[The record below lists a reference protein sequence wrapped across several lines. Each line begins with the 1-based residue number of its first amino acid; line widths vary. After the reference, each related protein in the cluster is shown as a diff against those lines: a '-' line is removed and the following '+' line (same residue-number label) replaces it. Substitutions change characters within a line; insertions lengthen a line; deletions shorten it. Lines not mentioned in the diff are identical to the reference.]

1 LYTRVYV
8 ESVMTTYTD
17 LELWSIISAVYY
29 DKNEYITIEAG
40 RTKHGL
46 RRQIGG
52 LQAEVIHTE
61 SIDPVEKV
69 GHPADVFVTPRDVFD
84 LTVYGDLGTV
94 RRRLD
99 ELVAEGL
106 LEFHGDVSSRSEGDR
121 RLYLPAEL
129 DREELV
135 ECLHELDGRPDPSV
149 LRGERLTHVVPSDF
163 THQEGGMFIYD
174 KNSDIKIDVS
184 KPSDQRSIRKYVEQQ
199 LNQEGLTADLGNF
212 YYKLRDR
219 AGLIE

>member
-1 LYTRVYV
+1 
-8 ESVMTTYTD
+8 MTTYTD
-17 LELWSIISAVYY
+17 LELWAIISAVYY
-29 DKNEYITIEAG
+29 DKNEFITVEAG

-52 LQAEVIHTE
+52 LQAEVLHTE

-69 GHPADVFVTPRDVFD
+69 GHPAEVFVTPRDVFD

-99 ELVAEGL
+99 DLVAEGL
-106 LEFHGDVSSRSEGDR
+106 LDFHGDVVSHSEGDR

-129 DREELV
+129 DRKQLV
-135 ECLHELDGRPDPSV
+135 ESLHELDGRPVPSV
-149 LRGERLTHVVPSDF
+149 LQEERLTHVVPSDF
-163 THQEGGMFIYD
+163 THKDGGVFTYD
-174 KNSDIKIDVS
+174 KDSNIEVDVS
-184 KPSDQRSIRKYVEQQ
+184 KPDDQRSIRKYVEQQ
-199 LNQEGLTADLGNF
+199 LHEEGLTADIGNF
-212 YYKLRDR
+212 YYKLRDH